1 MIPPVVM
8 YVLGALLA
16 VWGAFRLN
24 LARRKGAKGRGG
36 HVFFGALY
44 ILMAAFLILTTA
56 RIIPPP
62 RIFGGPP
69 PPKAQA
75 VQVVPLSK
83 IPLRP
88 TPASAPSTAPA
99 SAPAS
104 APAPAPAR
112 L

>member
-1 MIPPVVM
+1 MSIPPVVM

-24 LARRKGAKGRGG
+24 MGRRKDAKGRGG
-36 HVFFGALY
+36 HIFFGALY
-44 ILMAAFLILTTA
+44 ILMAAYLILTTA

-62 RIFGGPP
+62 RIFGGATP
-69 PPKAQA
+69 PPKSQA
-75 VQVVPLSK
+75 MQVIPLSK
-83 IPLRP
+83 IPPRP
-88 TPASAPSTAPA
+88 APASVPS

-104 APAPAPAR
+104 APAR

>member
-8 YVLGALLA
+8 YVLGALLG

-24 LARRKGAKGRGG
+24 MGRRRGAKGRGG
-36 HVFFGALY
+36 HLFFGLLY
-44 ILMAAFLILTTA
+44 VLMAAFLILTTA
-56 RIIPPP
+56 RVIPPP
-62 RIFGGPP
+62 RIFGGTPP
-69 PPKAQA
+69 PPRAQA
-75 VQVVPLSK
+75 VQVIPLSQ

-88 TPASAPSTAPA
+88 TPTTAPS

-104 APAPAPAR
+104 APTR

>member
-1 MIPPVVM
+1 MIPPVVL

-24 LARRKGAKGRGG
+24 LARRKDAKGRGS
-36 HVFFGALY
+36 HLFFGVLY
-44 ILMAAFLILTTA
+44 VLMAAYLILTTA
-56 RIIPPP
+56 RVIPPP

-69 PPKAQA
+69 PAPKAQA

-83 IPLRP
+83 IPVRP
-88 TPASAPSTAPA
+88 TPVTPPS

-104 APAPAPAR
+104 APAPSNAQR
-112 L
+112 